1 MLIASTRLPSET
13 ERATQTLSVTR
24 GPMERTMTSA
34 GNTLRTP
41 FPGGRT
47 ALVAIGVLSVVTW
60 GALYSSAMLKSDKTK
75 PETLR
80 IGVHCDLTTTAV
92 PNKQGAGFVLK
103 ASCPQGMANV
113 TPSLSLW
120 LALIE
125 ALPSEKRLVQ
135 CSVRGDGS
143 YANCRKTEEFASR

>member
-1 MLIASTRLPSET
+1 
-13 ERATQTLSVTR
+13 
-24 GPMERTMTSA
+24 MTSA

-135 CSVRGDGS
+135 CTVRGDGS
-143 YANCRKTEEFASR
+143 YGNCRKTEEFASRTD

>member
-1 MLIASTRLPSET
+1 
-13 ERATQTLSVTR
+13 
-24 GPMERTMTSA
+24 MTS
-34 GNTLRTP
+34 GNTLHTP
-41 FPGGRT
+41 FPGGRA
-47 ALVAIGVLSVVTW
+47 ALVAIGVLSVVSW
-60 GALYSSAMLKSDKTK
+60 GAHTLYSSAMLKGDKTK

-80 IGVHCDLTTTAV
+80 IGVHCDLTTTAA
-92 PNKQGAGFVLK
+92 PDKQGAGFVLK

-135 CSVRGDGS
+135 CTVRGDGS
-143 YANCRKTEEFASR
+143 YANCRRTEQFASRTD